1 MTRKLEFH
9 VEVQELNESGEY
21 APVEVQPRSTVG
33 TGGIFQLR
41 QGQQRR
47 IKVFVK
53 PVQNSGM
60 LPIICESVVS
70 IAVGCP
76 VVRSELQKPL
86 DSYQEDD
93 LNKLKEKWSGALAKR
108 KEYLDR
114 QLKNIL
120 GKSAKTEAENE
131 REQLLVDQCVFLTEE
146 QEYVMV
152 PAPGSGVPGAPAD
165 NEPPEGMEQHTP
177 VLFLNLNSDD
187 LSTGYAETGEVPVYG
202 THSILPKE
210 HGAKFFALPIVRHL
224 TREVGAI
231 ATWDSSIHDS
241 VCLNTVTS
249 GKKAPQLVTQLKNT

>member
-1 MTRKLEFH
+1 MHISFHSIPFSNCRWAELTRKLEFH

-21 APVEVQPRSTVG
+21 ASVEVQPRSNVG

-70 IAVGCP
+70 IAVGGP

-93 LNKLKEKWSGALAKR
+93 LNNLKEKWSDALAKR

-120 GKSAKTEAENE
+120 DKSAKTDAEHE

-165 NEPPEGMEQHTP
+165 NEPPEGMEQHSP
-177 VLFLNLNSDD
+177 VLFLDLNSDD
-187 LSTGYAETGEVPVYG
+187 LSTG
-202 THSILPKE
+202 
-210 HGAKFFALPIVRHL
+210 KFFFFFNFFFA
-224 TREVGAI
+224 AF
-231 ATWDSSIHDS
+231 
-241 VCLNTVTS
+241 
-249 GKKAPQLVTQLKNT
+249 

>member
-1 MTRKLEFH
+1 
-9 VEVQELNESGEY
+9 
-21 APVEVQPRSTVG
+21 
-33 TGGIFQLR
+33 
-41 QGQQRR
+41 
-47 IKVFVK
+47 
-53 PVQNSGM
+53 M

-93 LNKLKEKWSGALAKR
+93 LNMLKDKWSEALAKR

-120 GKSAKTEAENE
+120 EKPLKTEAENE

-165 NEPPEGMEQHTP
+165 NEPPEGMEQ
-177 VLFLNLNSDD
+177 VGNCAEFLAFSIWTFAKLNIDISWN
-187 LSTGYAETGEVPVYG
+187 
-202 THSILPKE
+202 I
-210 HGAKFFALPIVRHL
+210 
-224 TREVGAI
+224 
-231 ATWDSSIHDS
+231 
-241 VCLNTVTS
+241 
-249 GKKAPQLVTQLKNT
+249 KNG

>member
-1 MTRKLEFH
+1 M
-9 VEVQELNESGEY
+9 GEY
-21 APVEVQPRSTVG
+21 APVEVQPRATVG

-53 PVQNSGM
+53 PVHDSGM
-60 LPIICESVVS
+60 LPIICDQIVNVA
-70 IAVGCP
+70 IGCP

-93 LNKLKEKWSGALAKR
+93 LNLLKEQWSDALAKR
-108 KEYLDR
+108 KEYLDQ
-114 QLKNIL
+114 QLKSIL
-120 GKSAKTEAENE
+120 GKSGKSEAEKE
-131 REQLLVDQCVFLTEE
+131 REQLLVDQSMFLTEE
-146 QEYVMV
+146 QEFVMV

-165 NEPPEGMEQHTP
+165 NDPPEGLEQHTP
-177 VLFLNLNSDD
+177 VLFLDLNSDD

-210 HGAKFFALPIVRHL
+210 HGAKFFALPVVKHL
-224 TREVGAI
+224 SSEVGAI

-241 VCLNTVTS
+241 ACLNTVTS
-249 GKKAPQLVTQLKNT
+249 GNSFFH

>member
-1 MTRKLEFH
+1 MYFCFWFEIAFQLFFIFCRWAELTRKLEFH

-47 IKVFVK
+47 IKVALK
-53 PVQNSGM
+53 PVANSGM
-60 LPIICESVVS
+60 LPLICESIVS
-70 IAVGCP
+70 MAVGCP

-93 LNKLKEKWSGALAKR
+93 LNMLKDKWSEALAKR

-120 GKSAKTEAENE
+120 DKSGKTEAENE
-131 REQLLVDQCVFLTEE
+131 REALLLNQSMFLTEE
-146 QEYVMV
+146 QEYVMI
-152 PAPGSGVPGAPAD
+152 PAPGSGVPGAPVD

-177 VLFLNLNSDD
+177 VLFLDLNSDD
-187 LSTGYAETGEVPVYG
+187 LSTGNFLLSGAREGEGRP
-202 THSILPKE
+202 SEASLI
-210 HGAKFFALPIVRHL
+210 F
-224 TREVGAI
+224 
-231 ATWDSSIHDS
+231 
-241 VCLNTVTS
+241 
-249 GKKAPQLVTQLKNT
+249 